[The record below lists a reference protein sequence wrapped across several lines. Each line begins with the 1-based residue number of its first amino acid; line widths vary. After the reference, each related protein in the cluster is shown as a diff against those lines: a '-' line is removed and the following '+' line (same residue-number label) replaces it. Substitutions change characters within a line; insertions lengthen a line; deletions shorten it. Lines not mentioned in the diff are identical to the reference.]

1 MISPRYFLVCFS
13 LCCQQGA
20 PRAWQSALARNH
32 ALDRAILRYLIGAH
46 LDDLRAL
53 ETSATGKPK
62 ATRDTSKANLGWGIR
77 TGVSSSSNSGG
88 RKRSG
93 RDGEKASWADTI
105 VPLLTGQVPK
115 GRGGLAEEHLDAIMF
130 LVREVTWR
138 GSADSVPGGEVNDG
152 SGRTMSPEEAAEV
165 ATEAMRRLP
174 VTAPSAVSSSG
185 DLVDDGRESTLDDT
199 SPWGSGG
206 AGKGVRRAPWPWG
219 PRAVPPSAVGAV
231 LALASALP
239 PSGKLLA
246 GVDVMLQVAAEV
258 IAAARAE
265 AAVAAGAAAASGSAG
280 KGGARRTRGA
290 PQGDAR
296 ATPEGP
302 VSVEEVSRAAEKA
315 LLLYASEY
323 CGKDPDR
330 WASVTDHVRCT
341 GHDPEKLST
350 ESPGEEAEDFAG
362 QKLVRA
368 LLRRCGEEL
377 GGVALV
383 RALPDSLDLMECLE
397 EVERSLLQE

>member
-1 MISPRYFLVCFS
+1 MLLRE
-13 LCCQQGA
+13 QGA
-20 PRAWQSALARNH
+20 PRAWQSSLARNH

-53 ETSATGKPK
+53 ETSATGKLKAAHDAPK
-62 ATRDTSKANLGWGIR
+62 NNFGWGSKAGFTAIFGNSID
-77 TGVSSSSNSGG
+77 SNSNSGG
-88 RKRSG
+88 RRKSG
-93 RDGEKASWADTI
+93 RDGGKASWADTI

-115 GRGGLAEEHLDAIMF
+115 GRGGPAEEHLDAIMF

-138 GSADSVPGGEVNDG
+138 GSADNGNDDTSG
-152 SGRTMSPEEAAEV
+152 RSGRTMSPEEAAEV
-165 ATEAMRRLP
+165 ATEAKRRLP
-174 VTAPSAVSSSG
+174 VTAPAPASSG
-185 DLVDDGRESTLDDT
+185 GDSVDDERGLTLDDT

-206 AGKGVRRAPWPWG
+206 AGKGARRAPWPWG

-231 LALASALP
+231 LALAAALP

-280 KGGARRTRGA
+280 KGGSRRSRGA
-290 PQGDAR
+290 GQGDAR
-296 ATPEGP
+296 ATPEALA
-302 VSVEEVSRAAEKA
+302 SVQEVSRAAEKA

-330 WASVTDHVRCT
+330 WADVTDHVRCT
-341 GHDPEKLST
+341 DTCHEPEMLSAGRG
-350 ESPGEEAEDFAG
+350 GEEGGDVAG

-377 GGVALV
+377 GGIALV

-397 EVERSLLQE
+397 EVERSLLKE